1 MRREK
6 KKKVEKKLGLPKL
19 KLLDLCQEK
28 FFFRKKNIAI
38 HLNIKLATEKPYEEE
53 TKQRFFEQTQVYMK
67 KNTILPKK
75 KFSF

>member
-1 MRREK
+1 MRRET

-28 FFFRKKNIAI
+28 FFLEKKNIAI

-53 TKQRFFEQTQVYMK
+53 TKQRFFQQTQVYMK
-67 KNTILPKK
+67 KKYNFAKK
-75 KFSF
+75 KV